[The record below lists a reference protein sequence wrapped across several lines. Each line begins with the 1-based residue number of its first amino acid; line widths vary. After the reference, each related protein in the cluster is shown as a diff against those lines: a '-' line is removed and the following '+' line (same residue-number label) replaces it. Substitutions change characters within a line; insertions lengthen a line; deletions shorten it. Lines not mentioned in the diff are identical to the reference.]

1 MTFGGRQALG
11 EGFGIPTVVRYL
23 LEVCEAVAE
32 AKAILARL
40 PYSLSHNLTVID
52 RAGGVLTA

>member
-1 MTFGGRQALG
+1 MG